1 MNSLPTLEVLAPGF
15 GITVQD
21 MGRPGWKRFGVPP
34 GGAMDRHSL
43 RIANRLVGNPE
54 SAPALE
60 LLMHGARI
68 RVLRDV
74 RIAIAGSHSATQLAT
89 WRSEILSKGGILDF
103 PSCRFGL
110 WTYVAISGGVAEP
123 HVFGSASAYPRGGIG
138 RLIEAGCIVNSG
150 KCLNS
155 ADLSH
160 DGGRVAAWPD
170 QRTFDVVP
178 PIRLWPGPQAG
189 AFPDSAWEPLLAGD
203 WTISSRSDRTGFRL
217 DGNTIAAPPGE
228 MRSEPVC
235 TGSIQ
240 IPPGGQPIVTMRD
253 GPTVGGYP
261 KLAIV
266 DDDSLD
272 WLAQCAPGVVFRF
285 ARI

>member
-34 GGAMDRHSL
+34 GGAMDQHSL
-43 RIANRLVGNPE
+43 RIANRLVGNSE

-60 LLMHGARI
+60 ILMHGTKL

-74 RIAIAGSHSATQLAT
+74 RIAIAGSHSSTRLAT
-89 WRSEILSKGGILDF
+89 WRSETLSKGEILDF
-103 PSCRFGL
+103 PPCPFGL
-110 WTYVAISGGVAEP
+110 WTYVAVSGGVAEAS
-123 HVFGSASAYPRGGIG
+123 VFGSASAYPRGGIG
-138 RLIEAGCIVNSG
+138 CLMEVGEVVNSG
-150 KCLNS
+150 KSLNAES
-155 ADLSH
+155 LLH
-160 DGGRVAAWPD
+160 DGGRIATWPD
-170 QRTFDVVP
+170 QRTFDVIA
-178 PIRLWPGPQAG
+178 PIKLWPGPQADT
-189 AFPDSAWEPLLAGD
+189 FPESAWDALLASD

-217 DGNTIAAPPGE
+217 DGKNIATPPDE

-235 TGSIQ
+235 VGSIQ
-240 IPPGGQPIVTMRD
+240 IPPGGQPIITMRD

-266 DDDSLD
+266 DEDSLD

-285 ARI
+285 ERT